1 MKTSTENFEDRY
13 GSADFEQGKGSNL
26 QKITDRKEKTQ
37 MKRYGIKSSDT
48 LVDTIKK
55 VVAEEE
61 THIEENVS
69 KKNDKLATKKPLKV
83 DDIFNDNA
91 DPEAKP
97 DIEQLEAMAKE
108 QAAREKEEEE
118 KDNEKT
124 EVDPKEE
131 LRIKLMQ
138 YINPRIL
145 QSQELKDYVNRSSL
159 KEEIYASL
167 NQIANHK
174 LNLYKIALA
183 SSVSVELS
191 EGKKENKE
199 KSKNVRRQIGTAA
212 FIKSLVPMGPESAL
226 QRGRTVMSNPEISSQ
241 KISGLYRTLP
251 SFKTPES
258 IRAEHDALHVAP
270 VNEEVEQ
277 IDEANRNPNVI
288 KQGRTKVVKARV
300 RKGKVQRRKRV
311 SAVKGYTI
319 RGGKLK
325 RMSVAERLR
334 RKRGQRRGKIK
345 RKAKMARAL
354 MRRKRSM
361 RRRASLGLKE

>member
-1 MKTSTENFEDRY
+1 MKPSTENFEDRY
-13 GSADFEQGKGSNL
+13 GSADFEQGKGANL
-26 QKITDRKEKTQ
+26 QKLTDRKEKTQ
-37 MKRYGIKSSDT
+37 MKRYGVKSSDT

-61 THIEENVS
+61 THIEEGVDE
-69 KKNDKLATKKPLKV
+69 KKAKHLMKKLATSDELPA
-83 DDIFNDNA
+83 DT

-97 DIEQLEAMAKE
+97 DIEELEAMAKE
-108 QAAREKEEEE
+108 KAEREKEEEKADKE
-118 KDNEKT
+118 ET

-138 YINPRIL
+138 YLNPRIL

-167 NQIANHK
+167 SQIANHK
-174 LNLYKIALA
+174 LSLYKVALA
-183 SSVSVELS
+183 SSIPVELS

-199 KSKNVRRQIGTAA
+199 KSRNVRRQIGTSAY
-212 FIKSLVPMGPESAL
+212 IKSLVPSGPESAL
-226 QRGRTVMSNPEISSQ
+226 QRGRMVMNNPKLSSQ
-241 KISGLYRTLP
+241 KIADLYRKLP
-251 SFKTPES
+251 SFKTPET
-258 IRAEHDALHVAP
+258 IRAEHDALHAAP

-277 IDEANRNPNVI
+277 LDEANRNPNVI
-288 KQGRTKVVKARV
+288 KQGRTKVVKARI